1 MIDLGKITQGER
13 GTITFTWEFPDG
25 LTSPATIMGATI
37 TAVCKNLDTGD
48 VTIIT
53 GTLTGTAATTVTW
66 ALSAGDSGTAGTYA
80 LVFRAVVSGTAT
92 YTLDAALDVQV
103 NPSATATQNP
113 PLVGV
118 SADEAAWLTVSEAGG
133 ALGAAAYAD
142 TGDFDAAGAAAA
154 RVAKAGDTMTGAL
167 ILSGAPVVDLQAATK
182 KYVDDNAGGVSD
194 VDDLTTTT
202 GTATHMVRVAAAGG
216 LEYRTPANVRS
227 DIGAEAVG
235 VAAALVDDLSGVT
248 DVEAARTKLVL
259 ADMHVMPIMRNHTG
273 LTFAST
279 DVVGSAEV
287 FLTSNGLFDLRSGGT
302 ANSQVRYRVASDG
315 ININN
320 LCHEFANWTRR
331 IVCSGQIK
339 YCQNTTGMTNYFIFG
354 KASAAGFGKIA
365 SGDYVGV
372 TFTGNELTE
381 GFVCKSGTLVSVA
394 FTPVAR
400 TGDGGLHWQIVSE
413 NGTVNF
419 YANGNLVG
427 TTAAGP
433 VNNNAGGTYNIELIS
448 TTTASIMQCITQS
461 EGW

>member
-1 MIDLGKITQGER
+1 MSVIVNGPVSVLSDAEQ
-13 GTITFTWEFPDG
+13 TWLADG
-25 LTSPATIMGATI
+25 A
-37 TAVCKNLDTGD
+37 
-48 VTIIT
+48 
-53 GTLTGTAATTVTW
+53 
-66 ALSAGDSGTAGTYA
+66 
-80 LVFRAVVSGTAT
+80 
-92 YTLDAALDVQV
+92 
-103 NPSATATQNP
+103 
-113 PLVGV
+113 
-118 SADEAAWLTVSEAGG
+118 AGG
-133 ALGAAAYAD
+133 ALGTAAYEDA
-142 TGDFDAAGAAAA
+142 TAFDAAGAAAA

-167 ILSGAPVVDLQAATK
+167 ILSGAPAVDLQAATK
-182 KYVDDNAGGVSD
+182 KYVDDNAGGGD
-194 VDDLTTTT
+194 VDDLTTAT
-202 GTATHMVRVAAAGG
+202 GTATQMVRVAAAGG
-216 LEYRTPANVRS
+216 LEYRSPANVLS
-227 DIGAEAVG
+227 DIGAEASG
-235 VAAALVDDLSGVT
+235 TAAALVDDLSGVT
-248 DVEAARTKLVL
+248 DVGAARTKLVL
-259 ADMHVMPIMRNHTG
+259 ADMHVMPILRNHTG

-287 FLTSNGLFDLRSGGT
+287 YLISNGLFDLRSGGT

-339 YCQNTTGMTNYFIFG
+339 YCQNTTGMTGYFIFG

-381 GFVCKSGTLVSVA
+381 GFVCKSGTVVSVA

-400 TGDGGLHWQIVSE
+400 TGDGGLHWQIISE